1 MVILSESLNKI
12 IKLIITS
19 LKSLYLEKENKKAV
33 IKKTTA
39 QESLY
44 NEFLPKLLYNVSYI
58 K

>member
-1 MVILSESLNKI
+1 MVILSKSLNKI
-12 IKLIITS
+12 IKIIIS